1 MVPGQRAGSGKAA
14 AGFRSPRAFGRAGTE
29 GWQAHS
35 VPRESC
41 DGSQQSRAFGCLF
54 GGDDY
59 LLGEG
64 LVRRAGRAHSVR
76 PESCDGS
83 QQSRACGC
91 LFGGMSGGG
100 AVVDGVDEAAEAAVV
115 AAVRGEDEAR
125 EVGEGFLVGFLGE
138 GGALGDGAGLDEV

>member
-1 MVPGQRAGSGKAA
+1 MG
-14 AGFRSPRAFGRAGTE
+14 
-29 GWQAHS
+29 
-35 VPRESC
+35 
-41 DGSQQSRAFGCLF
+41 
-54 GGDDY
+54 

-64 LVRRAGRAHSVR
+64 RGLGGGASTEPRVPGACSERAGRAHSVR

-115 AAVRGEDEAR
+115 AAVRGEDEAW

-138 GGALGDGAGLDEV
+138 SGALGDGAGLDEV